1 MSVIVDGVF
10 VNCDTLWTSRQIPA
24 FERNILSPS
33 SMLKWWY
40 LPMSPHKF
48 KTHKDI
54 NIFTA
59 MRTSNFLMYLN
70 PNMEN

>member
-1 MSVIVDGVF
+1 MSVDGVL
-10 VNCDTLWTSRQIPA
+10 VNCDALWTSRQIPA

-59 MRTSNFLMYLN
+59 MRILIIICELN